1 MRPASRTIAARTHY
15 PQAMQSPPTD
25 LNAKLLD
32 LLLDTVCVV
41 DAEGRFVFVSA
52 SCREM
57 LGYTP
62 EELQGRLMLDLV
74 HPDDRERTLHAAGSI
89 MAGEQRSGFENRY
102 LHKDGRVVDLMWSA
116 RWSEVDQLRI
126 AVARDVTTRKR
137 TESRQSALYAIS
149 EAAHAAEDLPA
160 LFRRIHEI
168 TGQLLPAENFVVAL
182 HDPARD
188 EISFPY
194 QVEAAS
200 GGAQGRPRRPDD
212 LYEEVIRTGQPLLVT
227 PESVATLPGRLRDSA
242 LASGYWLGVPL
253 GSSHGCFGALA
264 VHSLAGGARYGEPDL
279 ELLQFISA
287 QIAAA
292 IERRRMHARLQH
304 IALYDQLTELPNR
317 ELLHDRLRSALGRV
331 GRDGTRLALLYLDLD
346 EFKQVNDSLGH
357 SAGDRMLQEVARRL
371 SGASRSTDTVAR
383 IGGDEFVVLLEGLH
397 SLEDAV
403 RVAAK
408 LRTVLAQPFELG
420 GQVFRPAPSIG
431 IALHPDHG
439 HTRDALMHAADQAMY
454 AAKRAGGNRACV
466 ADGDEWPVPARP
478 VASG

>member
-1 MRPASRTIAARTHY
+1 
-15 PQAMQSPPTD
+15 MQSPPTD
-25 LNAKLLD
+25 LNPKLLD

-57 LGYTP
+57 FGYSP

-74 HPDDRERTLHAAGSI
+74 HPDDRERTLHAAGTI

-102 LHKDGRVVDLMWSA
+102 LHKDGRVVDVMWSA

-137 TESRQSALYAIS
+137 SESRQSALYAIS

-160 LFRRIHEI
+160 LFSRIHEI
-168 TGQLLPAENFVVAL
+168 IGQLLPADNFAVAL
-182 HDPARD
+182 HDPTLD

-194 QVEAAS
+194 QVEAVATPVPDC
-200 GGAQGRPRRPDD
+200 ARRPDD
-212 LYEEVIRTGQPLLVT
+212 LYEEVIRTGRPLLVT
-227 PESVATLPGRLRDSA
+227 PESVALLPERLRVSA
-242 LASGYWLGVPL
+242 AASGYWLGVPL
-253 GSSHGCFGALA
+253 GSSHGCFGALV
-264 VHSLAGGARYGEPDL
+264 VHSQAGGARYGEQDL

-304 IALYDQLTELPNR
+304 IALYDQLTNLPNR
-317 ELLHDRLRSALGRV
+317 ELLNDRLRSALGRV
-331 GRDGTRLALLYLDLD
+331 GRDQTRLALLYLDLD

-357 SAGDRMLQEVARRL
+357 AAGDRMLQAVARRL
-371 SGASRSTDTVAR
+371 SDASRSSDTVAR
-383 IGGDEFVVLLEGLH
+383 VGGDEFVVLLEGLH
-397 SLEDAV
+397 GLDDAV
-403 RVAAK
+403 LVAGK
-408 LRTVLAQPFELG
+408 LRAILAEPLEIE
-420 GQVFRPAPSIG
+420 GQVFQPAPSIG

-439 HTRDALMHAADQAMY
+439 ETSEALMRAADLAMY

-466 ADGDEWPVPARP
+466 ADGEDWPAPVRP